1 MRRLQ
6 YQLCMMTD
14 TGMQVAHPNL
24 GGRARGLR
32 AGWQAWGA
40 ALLLAGV
47 ATACDPAGP
56 RTVTEPVAKAEAEV
70 PVDDGSAHASAVD
83 GSASPLAGLVPPA
96 PGQEALVGVVG
107 EHLPAGGYT
116 YLWVEPE
123 RGEPRWV
130 VTMRRDVGAGDRV
143 RVDSLGSRHDF
154 YSRRLD
160 RRFAE
165 LVFGVVEIVG

>member
-1 MRRLQ
+1 MELLQ
-6 YQLCMMTD
+6 YQLCMKMELN
-14 TGMQVAHPNL
+14 MQGIHRYVGAT
-24 GGRARGLR
+24 RGSR
-32 AGWQAWGA
+32 AGRLAWGA

-47 ATACDPAGP
+47 ATACDPAEP
-56 RTVTEPVAKAEAEV
+56 RTEPVAKAEASAS
-70 PVDDGSAHASAVD
+70 VDDGSAHASAVD
-83 GSASPLAGLVPPA
+83 GSASPLAGLVPPP
-96 PGQEALVGVVG
+96 PGQAQLVGVVA
-107 EHLPAGGYT
+107 EQLPAGGYT
-116 YLWVEPE
+116 YLWVAPE
-123 RGEPRWV
+123 HGEPRWV

>member
-1 MRRLQ
+1 MKIE
-6 YQLCMMTD
+6 TS
-14 TGMQVAHPNL
+14 MQGIHRNGA
-24 GGRARGLR
+24 GGLR
-32 AGWQAWGA
+32 KLRGGWRAWGA
-40 ALLLAGV
+40 ALALVGV
-47 ATACDPAGP
+47 ATACDPVASP
-56 RTVTEPVAKAEAEV
+56 PMPAEPVASPSADE
-70 PVDDGSAHASAVD
+70 GSVH
-83 GSASPLAGLVPPA
+83 ASPLGGLVPPA
-96 PGQEALVGVVG
+96 PGEERLVGVVA

-123 RGEPRWV
+123 QGDSRWV